1 MWIRIHKVAENGSDW
16 IEILHTDSNRYRYCR
31 KRYRDNVKKE
41 IEREREKVSE
51 TGKKRIP
58 VHELLYIEFG
68 KSRD

>member
-1 MWIRIHKVAENGSDW
+1 MWIRIHKVAEYGSDW
-16 IEILHTDSNRYRYCR
+16 IDILHTDSNRYCR